1 VVKFH
6 NHGVVQVVVGIS
18 PNVRLSHSFLSQA
31 QHKVR
36 RSRLL
41 KRWPQKSQHKQ
52 TSMLF
57 YSATVL
63 TTLLLC
69 IV

>member
-41 KRWPQKSQHKQ
+41 KRWPQSQHKQ